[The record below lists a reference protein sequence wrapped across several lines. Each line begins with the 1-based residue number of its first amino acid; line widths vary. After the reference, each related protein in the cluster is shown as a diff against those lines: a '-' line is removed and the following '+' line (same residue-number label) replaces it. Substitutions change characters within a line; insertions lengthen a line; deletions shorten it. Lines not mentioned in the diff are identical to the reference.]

1 MFDWV
6 LNALQT
12 RVYKKSVPRSFVKF
26 TGKHLCQS
34 LSFNKVAGLSPA
46 TLLKKRLWHG
56 CFPVKFAK
64 FLRTAFSNHRPPPV
78 AASVDFWKFN
88 SLLILPE
95 AAVSRCS
102 YKFRNVHKKT
112 PVLQFYFSKVV
123 GLNFIKKTGVFLWT
137 LWASCELFYSTIS
150 GGCLCNA
157 FWSFLQNF
165 GGVLIFEV
173 KPLRNWN
180 FTGNQIHFI

>member
-1 MFDWV
+1 MYRCRSSRPAVICKISF
-6 LNALQT
+6 LINFAKFKIKN
-12 RVYKKSVPRSFVKF
+12 VYQSVF
-26 TGKHLCQS
+26 
-34 LSFNKVAGLSPA
+34 FNEVAGLGPA

-102 YKFRNVHKKT
+102 YKFCNVHKKT

-137 LWASCELFYSTIS
+137 LWASCELIYRTIS

-157 FWSFLQNF
+157 IWNFLQNF
-165 GGVLIFEV
+165 SGVLIFEV

-180 FTGNQIHFI
+180 FTGNQIQFV